1 MTVEYN
7 VVKLGVRDAL
17 PQIKQKLVGYMSRH
31 NGIYIGV
38 TTNPRRRARDHERM
52 GRSRMVVLYEAWRAP
67 IAADIEQEL
76 IAWAA
81 ATNFRLERENR
92 GRGGE
97 SIPGDAETWYVYVA
111 LS

>member
-1 MTVEYN
+1 MTVEYK
-7 VVKLGVRDAL
+7 VVKLGVREAL
-17 PQIKQKLVGYMSRH
+17 PQIKQKLLGYMSRH

-38 TTNPRRRARDHERM
+38 TTNPQRRARNHERM
-52 GRSRMVVLYEAWRAP
+52 GRSRMVVLYEAWTAP
-67 IAADIEQEL
+67 IAASMEEEL
-76 IAWAA
+76 IAWAG